1 MLTDL
6 NLSFL
11 ILLYVFLNPQRKI
24 MSKLN
29 LNWQYWFWP
38 ILVWVY
44 EKNVI
49 NLKRNFVIL
58 ELCVGDVGVFYTVK
72 VNYFTITLSKYN
84 IWKRL

>member
-38 ILVWVY
+38 ILVWVF

-49 NLKRNFVIL
+49 NLKRNFVIM

-72 VNYFTITLSKYN
+72 VNYFKITLSKYN